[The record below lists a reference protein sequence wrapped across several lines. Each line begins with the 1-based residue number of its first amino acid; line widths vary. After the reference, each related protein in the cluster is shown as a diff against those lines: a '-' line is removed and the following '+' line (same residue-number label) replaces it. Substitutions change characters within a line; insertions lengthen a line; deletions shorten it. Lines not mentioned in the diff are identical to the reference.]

1 MMMMIN
7 DDYDDDDDDIKGCHD
22 MEEGELG
29 KASIERKIFLLDPGI
44 HGVRSMGPSVSNS
57 LRDVL
62 QT

>member
-44 HGVRSMGPSVSNS
+44 HGVRSMGPSV
-57 LRDVL
+57 
-62 QT
+62 